1 MSNSKSSS
9 DKTKSSSDKTK
20 SSGYYYQISKGT
32 KPINK
37 PK

>member
-1 MSNSKSSS
+1 MEEIKTSRSGSSKSNGS
-9 DKTKSSSDKTK
+9 K
-20 SSGYYYQISKGT
+20 YYYGISKGT

>member
-1 MSNSKSSS
+1 MA
-9 DKTKSSSDKTK
+9 KTKPAAKPK
-20 SSGYYYQISKGT
+20 SSGYYYEIAKGT

>member
-1 MSNSKSSS
+1 MAKKKPSASKPKSSS
-9 DKTKSSSDKTK
+9 
-20 SSGYYYQISKGT
+20 YYYQLAKGT

>member
-1 MSNSKSSS
+1 MSGKKKGEKGT
-9 DKTKSSSDKTK
+9 KTKFN
-20 SSGYYYQISKGT
+20 YYEIAKGT

>member
-1 MSNSKSSS
+1 MS
-9 DKTKSSSDKTK
+9 KTKPKQSNESKPK
-20 SSGYYYQISKGT
+20 SSGYYYDLAKGT

>member
-1 MSNSKSSS
+1 MAKPKA
-9 DKTKSSSDKTK
+9 KTKKPNTSSN
-20 SSGYYYQISKGT
+20 YYQLAKGT

>member
-1 MSNSKSSS
+1 MSGKKKEV
-9 DKTKSSSDKTK
+9 KTPKPKFN
-20 SSGYYYQISKGT
+20 YYEISKGT

>member
-1 MSNSKSSS
+1 MSGKKKGEKGAKPKFN
-9 DKTKSSSDKTK
+9 
-20 SSGYYYQISKGT
+20 YYEIAKGT

>member
-1 MSNSKSSS
+1 MAKVKSSA
-9 DKTKSSSDKTK
+9 TKPKQ
-20 SSGYYYQISKGT
+20 SGYYYEIAKGT